1 MKIKLSLSCW
11 AIIGLI
17 ATTAAGVG
25 LGMVWCH
32 QLDLRT
38 EMECGYEMINP
49 IRCLQP
55 ALEAE
60 GGYGSLEKTI
70 TEYVD
75 SKQRAG
81 VVSRVGVH
89 FRNLRNG
96 ATVGVNANEF
106 FYPASLFKLPV
117 AMAYYREA
125 QNDPTLLGKTLTSPA
140 SFTLPEQIT
149 PKITSQI
156 EPNHQ
161 YSVEELIR
169 RMLVYSDNRALDVL
183 QKTLPTST
191 GRDSLIGEILEDMG
205 VLYQNHNGELVISAR
220 QYSSILRILYN
231 TNFLNTDSS
240 EKLLT
245 ILAKADYTE
254 GLRRYLPAGTV
265 VANKYGITKALSGG
279 VVQLADCG
287 IIYHPKVDYVLC
299 VLVEGRSYSEAAE
312 VIAEISKLTYQ
323 EIDRRYQ

>member
-1 MKIKLSLSCW
+1 MKIEKFSKSGVV
-11 AIIGLI
+11 IILA
-17 ATTAAGVG
+17 ATVLVSAGVG
-25 LGMVWCH
+25 ALWYRGIGSAREAGC
-32 QLDLRT
+32 RYT
-38 EMECGYEMINP
+38 MINP
-49 IRCLQP
+49 LRCSQP
-55 ALEAE
+55 ALEKE
-60 GGYGSLEKTI
+60 GGYGPLEKTI

-125 QNDPTLLGKTLTSPA
+125 QNDSTLLGQTLTSPA
-140 SFTLPEQIT
+140 SFTLPDQIT

-183 QKTLPTST
+183 QKALPISAN
-191 GRDSLIGEILEDMG
+191 RDSLIGEILEDMG
-205 VLYQNHNGELVISAR
+205 VLYQNKNGELVISAR

-231 TNFLNTDSS
+231 TNFLNSDDS

-245 ILAKADYTE
+245 TLAQTDYAE

-265 VANKYGITKALSGG
+265 VADKYGVAKVSSRGA
-279 VVQLADCG
+279 VHLADCG
-287 IIYHPKVDYVLC
+287 IIYHPKVDYILC
-299 VLVEGRSYSEAAE
+299 VLVEGGGYSEAAE

-323 EIDRRYQ
+323 EVDRRYQ